1 MENEIENASVP
12 QEESS
17 APVSAEQPQ
26 TEKPA
31 PASGEGGGMLGV
43 HVSEIS
49 EENQV
54 IYRIPSGVYI
64 ADVTAGSGAE
74 AAGLAAGDLIT
85 SVDGKATGN
94 VQELK
99 DALSGTKAGDT
110 AEVVYVRPDKDGKYD
125 ESAAVSV
132 KVTLQ

>member
-1 MENEIENASVP
+1 
-12 QEESS
+12 
-17 APVSAEQPQ
+17 
-26 TEKPA
+26 
-31 PASGEGGGMLGV
+31 
-43 HVSEIS
+43 
-49 EENQV
+49 
-54 IYRIPSGVYI
+54 
-64 ADVTAGSGAE
+64 VTAGSGAE
-74 AAGLAAGDLIT
+74 AAGLKAGDLIT

-99 DALSGTKAGDT
+99 EALSATKAGDT